1 MNTDAKHARRA
12 RLRGLATMGFGG
24 LLALGPNAH
33 AYAHAHDGAAAAGT
47 DAHTSTGTPADVD
60 GRHAAMRQS
69 FVAVADAF
77 SDALKAGDLER
88 VGDFLAEDVLIL
100 ESGGSERTREEYLHG
115 HAGHDAAFMKDAQV
129 RLLHRTVRTSDHM
142 VWIGSEREVH
152 ATRDGE
158 PMALLSAET
167 LVFGDTP
174 KGWKIVH
181 IHWSSRPL
189 KTGEGNR

>member
-1 MNTDAKHARRA
+1 MNAEAKHPRRTC
-12 RLRGLATMGFGG
+12 LRELTTMALGG
-24 LLALGPNAH
+24 LLALGLS
-33 AYAHAHDGAAAAGT
+33 AHAHDGAAASGA
-47 DAHTSTGTPADVD
+47 DAQASTGTPADID

-69 FVAVADAF
+69 FVTIADAF

-115 HAGHDAAFMKDAQV
+115 HAGHDAAFLKDAQV
-129 RLLHRTVRTSDHM
+129 RLLHRTVRTSEHM

-152 ATRDGE
+152 ATRDGK
-158 PMALLSAET
+158 PMTLLSTET

-174 KGWKIVH
+174 RGWKIVH

-189 KTGEGNR
+189 KAGEGNR